1 MAITITA
8 KNITITTKNKDVIM
22 AGKIKESAEDIHIE
36 ATNGNINLNS
46 QKKIIAN
53 GS

>member
-8 KNITITTKNKDVIM
+8 KKITIITKSKDMII
-22 AGKIKESAEDIHIE
+22 AGKIKESAEDIHFE

-46 QKKIIAN
+46 QKKIKVN
-53 GS
+53 GN

>member
-8 KNITITTKNKDVIM
+8 KKITIITKSKDMTI
-22 AGKIKESAEDIHIE
+22 AGKIKESAEDIHFE

>member
-1 MAITITA
+1 MAITVKAT
-8 KNITITTKNKDVIM
+8 KITIITKNKDVII